1 MATKRKCACTLQ
13 KKVQGKGR
21 GGEKRGDVGDG
32 EEQKKWR
39 KRGGKKKKKKEGGG
53 EKRRRRRR
61 GRTKKMEKASESEL
75 GFERKRRDKQKDRD
89 EDRRTE
95 QVDKKNKKK

>member
-1 MATKRKCACTLQ
+1 MRMHIAEEGSRKRK
-13 KKVQGKGR
+13 
-21 GGEKRGDVGDG
+21 
-32 EEQKKWR
+32 
-39 KRGGKKKKKKEGGG
+39 GGG

-95 QVDKKNKKK
+95 QVDKKKSAVPWPYNIQRTYHIQLAYAFNLLCGFSDDILCFNF